1 MAVVN
6 LHDISFRKLLDDL
19 YENQFPSY
27 LIRQYDIQLLESLD
41 AQGIKI
47 KWMYPLVCMLFEA
60 IKSNEKADICRS
72 IYIGERINRP
82 FLDKVSNA
90 EKAEYFSL
98 IIANDIAILK
108 SYFGDLGLIDSF
120 HDFATCLKSENTITL
135 LTIGDCLLSHNNSL
149 LSHRMSEY
157 DLSVS
162 SIEQYLGGLHQ
173 QNWDLDVVGVAG
185 FSSADIVAISP
196 FTYWGVP
203 QFRVLM
209 IEIWNG
215 CNDHK
220 LLNRL
225 FNYLMD
231 FIRSIISFVRNYFQG
246 TVLLHNASGIP
257 WLVEG
262 IRLNHFPWELHGY
275 NKNPILAECF
285 IGKINNALDELV
297 AVENRVILVDERRIV
312 SHHGRDDCAHYIL
325 ALDLMKLSLFHY
337 DSFSFYLSD
346 EYIFILNT
354 LNSLSRKKVIFID
367 FDNTLWDGV
376 MAESAVAHWY
386 DRQRTLQALSEL
398 GVLLVAMSRNNPEN
412 IRWSELRISYD
423 AFCILKI
430 NMNSKVSNII
440 RAAKELNIS
449 QDQTIFIDDSPEEL
463 EMVRIYLP
471 DVHVMDSRQEN
482 TWKALDIF
490 LSSVDKKSAI
500 NLSRSGLYFEK
511 FQRDKFL
518 KGESSQVESADSIN
532 ANEVFFMLNLRVKV
546 TVNQSVDL
554 PRIYELLLRTNQFS
568 SVKRVTLEALN
579 KILEYD
585 SKFIFAFHAQD
596 KFGDMGLVGA
606 ALVKRCEGFYLIEEF
621 ALSCRAMGLGIE
633 DFMLAHIRASCQAP
647 EYKFLYIKTSK
658 NLPVRKFL
666 QRAGFGE
673 DPSMDFCFRCD
684 DKNLKLNLP
693 DWIALDQVL

>member
-1 MAVVN
+1 MTFVN

-27 LIRQYDIQLLESLD
+27 LIKQYDIQLVESLD
-41 AQGIKI
+41 EQSIKVQWI
-47 KWMYPLVCMLFEA
+47 YPLVCMLFEA
-60 IKSNEKADICRS
+60 IKSNEKADIYRS

-82 FLDKVSNA
+82 FLDGVSNI
-90 EKAEYFSL
+90 EKAAYFSK
-98 IIANDIAILK
+98 IIANDIAIFK

-120 HDFATCLKSENTITL
+120 HDFSTCLKSENTITL

-149 LSHRMSEY
+149 LSYRMSGY
-157 DLSVS
+157 NLNVS
-162 SIEQYLGGLHQ
+162 SIEQYLGGIHQ
-173 QNWDLDVVGVAG
+173 QNWDLDVVGIAG

-203 QFRVLM
+203 QFRILM
-209 IEIWNG
+209 VEIWNG
-215 CNDHK
+215 CDDPQ

-225 FNYLMD
+225 FNYLID
-231 FIRSIISFVRNYFQG
+231 FIRKVICFVRNYFQG

-262 IRLNHFPWELHGY
+262 IRLNHFPWELQGY

-297 AVENRVILVDERRIV
+297 AVENRVVLVDERRIV
-312 SHHGRDDCAHYIL
+312 SHHGRDDCANYIL
-325 ALDLMKLSLFHY
+325 TLDLMKLSLFHY
-337 DSFSFYLSD
+337 DSLSFHLSD
-346 EYIFILNT
+346 EYIFLLST
-354 LNSLSRKKVIFID
+354 LHSLSCKKVIFID

-376 MAESAVAHWY
+376 MAESAVVHWY
-386 DRQRTLQALSEL
+386 DRQRTLRALGES

-463 EMVRIYLP
+463 EMVRNYLP
-471 DVHVMDSRQEN
+471 DVHVMDSRQEH

-490 LSSVDKKSAI
+490 LSSIDKKSAI
-500 NLSRSGLYFEK
+500 KLSRNGFYFDK

-518 KGESSQVESADSIN
+518 KDESGGLELTANIN

-546 TVNQSVDL
+546 TVNQSDDFA
-554 PRIYELLLRTNQFS
+554 RIYELLLRTNQFS
-568 SVKRVTLEALN
+568 SVKRVTLDTLN
-579 KILEYD
+579 KISESD
-585 SKFIFAFHAQD
+585 SRTIFAFHAHD

-606 ALVKRCEGFYLIEEF
+606 ALVKRCEKFYLIEEF

-633 DFMLAHIRASCQAP
+633 DFMLAHIRASCQSP
-647 EYKFLYIKTSK
+647 EYKFLYIKTNK
-658 NLPVRKFL
+658 NLPVGKFL
-666 QRAGFGE
+666 QRAGFDE
-673 DPSMDFCFRCD
+673 DPSIDFCFRCD

-693 DWIALDQVL
+693 DWIALD